1 MTDEDKHKLWEAQQ
15 NLANAERAI
24 DAAEIAV
31 RAVLNG
37 TAGYGYGQACRECG
51 RPPAPED

>member
-1 MTDEDKHKLWEAQQ
+1 MTEEDKRKLHEVQQ

-24 DAAEIAV
+24 DAARINL

-37 TAGYGYGQACRECG
+37 AAGHGQG
-51 RPPAPED
+51 RRDSGQSPADKN

>member
-1 MTDEDKHKLWEAQQ
+1 MTEEDKRKLHEAQQ

-24 DAAEIAV
+24 DAARINL

-37 TAGYGYGQACRECG
+37 AAGQGRRDPGQ
-51 RPPAPED
+51 PPADKG